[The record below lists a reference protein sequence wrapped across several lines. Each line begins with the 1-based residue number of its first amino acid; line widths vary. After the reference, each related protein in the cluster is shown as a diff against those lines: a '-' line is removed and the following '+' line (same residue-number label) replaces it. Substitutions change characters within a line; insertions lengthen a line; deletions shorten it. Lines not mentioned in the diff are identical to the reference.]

1 MRIKSTLPIG
11 INISEPHPD
20 PEHPGNSPALK
31 SFVLRPGVNDLSD
44 TDAATYKAWADA
56 SGQGFIASAD
66 DVKAGTTDG
75 KVYDMTEDEP
85 ETEYGFEP
93 ALKRAVDAGKSD
105 AGKGSTVTEP
115 GPVKSDDMRT
125 GSPAVAAAP
134 VLTAS
139 APLKVPVTAEAPAAS
154 PAAKVA
160 PPAPA
165 ATPAK

>member
-1 MRIKSTLPIG
+1 MRIKSTLPLG

-31 SFVLRPGVNDLSD
+31 SFVLRPGVNELSD

-56 SGQGFIASAD
+56 SGQSFIASDD

-75 KVYDMTEDEP
+75 KVYEMTEDEP

-93 ALKRAVDAGKSD
+93 ALKRAVDASGSD

-115 GPVKSDDMRT
+115 GPLTADDMRT
-125 GSPAVAAAP
+125 GTSDAVAAP
-134 VLTAS
+134 VLTAN
-139 APLKVPVTAEAPAAS
+139 APLKVPVTTEAPAAA

-160 PPAPA
+160 APVAPA
-165 ATPAK
+165 AK